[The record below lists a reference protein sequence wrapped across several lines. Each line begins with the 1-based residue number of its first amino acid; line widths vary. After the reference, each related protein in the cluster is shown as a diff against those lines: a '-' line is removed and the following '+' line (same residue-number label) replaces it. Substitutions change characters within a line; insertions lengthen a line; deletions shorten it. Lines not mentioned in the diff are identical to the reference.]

1 MFQSMQMAPPD
12 AILGLNEQ
20 FRNDNNPNKINLG
33 VGVYKD
39 DSGITPILDCV
50 KRAEQQILEQENS
63 KSYLGM
69 QGLEAYGSL
78 VRNLLAPGKLEES

>member
-50 KRAEQQILEQENS
+50 KRAEQQILDQENW
-63 KSYLGM
+63 KMG
-69 QGLEAYGSL
+69 
-78 VRNLLAPGKLEES
+78 APLRFRLPVEPVLCG